1 MIVNGFM
8 NYTFENNQVFIAPR
22 GYPLKPMSGKRLRFF
37 MIDDN
42 GNAHIM
48 SIKNIMSLLKEEPKT
63 PPSTPETSPEDGPLK
78 RSRSKRVLH
87 KSSGIM
93 YDSLKAAYEAFG
105 ITANKLKTSDDF
117 VIGC

>member
-1 MIVNGFM
+1 MIINGFM

-48 SIKNIMSLLKEEPKT
+48 SIKNIRALLKDEPKT
-63 PPSTPETSPEDGPLK
+63 PPSTPDSSPEDGPLK

-87 KSSGIM
+87 KSTGAVYGSM
-93 YDSLKAAYEAFG
+93 KAAAEALG
-105 ITANKLKTSDDF
+105 VTANKLKSSDEF
-117 VIGC
+117 VIS